1 MLNYF
6 FFVKYL
12 IKGGHTLNCGTMLFL
27 SKKEYEMK
35 RFLWALAV
43 LSVLPAYA
51 NDPQVQVNEQAVAMC
66 MVVTSGVYNV
76 AVEHQKG
83 TSKQKTQRQLERDI
97 QQLSKRFSDK
107 NFVGFVGD
115 SWKKG
120 LDIIYTMPVQNT
132 KEDKE
137 AFISQVV
144 DTALV
149 ACLDDLGA

>member
-1 MLNYF
+1 
-6 FFVKYL
+6 
-12 IKGGHTLNCGTMLFL
+12 
-27 SKKEYEMK
+27 MK
-35 RFLWALAV
+35 RLLWAIGLIF
-43 LSVLPAYA
+43 VLPTYA
-51 NDPQVQVNEQAVAMC
+51 NDSQVQIDEQTVAMC

-76 AVEHQKG
+76 AVEHQQG
-83 TSKQKTQRQLERDI
+83 TSKQKAQKQLEKDI
-97 QQLSKRFSDK
+97 NSLSKRFSDK

-120 LDIIYTMPVQNT
+120 LNIVYTMPVQET

-144 DTALV
+144 DRAFV

>member
-1 MLNYF
+1 
-6 FFVKYL
+6 
-12 IKGGHTLNCGTMLFL
+12 
-27 SKKEYEMK
+27 MK
-35 RFLWALAV
+35 RLLWAIGLIF
-43 LSVLPAYA
+43 VLPTYA
-51 NDPQVQVNEQAVAMC
+51 NDSQVQIDEQTVAMC

-76 AVEHQKG
+76 AVEHQQS
-83 TSKQKTQRQLERDI
+83 TSKQKAQKQLEKDI
-97 QQLSKRFSDK
+97 NSLSKRFSDK

-120 LDIIYTMPVQNT
+120 LNIVYTMPVQET

-144 DTALV
+144 DRAFV